1 MFTASLLFCW
11 MAINGPQCLV
21 AEDTYGP
28 YPSNAKCQTR
38 LEEMEK
44 SIRQEMPY
52 VEVRSTH
59 CQNNIKGEAA

>member
-28 YPSNAKCQTR
+28 YSSNEKCQTR
-38 LEEMEK
+38 LKEMEQ

-52 VEVRSTH
+52 VEVRLTH
-59 CQNNIKGEAA
+59 CKTNIKK

>member
-38 LEEMEK
+38 LVEMEK

-52 VEVRSTH
+52 VEVRSAH
-59 CQNNIKGEAA
+59 CQNNSKGEAA